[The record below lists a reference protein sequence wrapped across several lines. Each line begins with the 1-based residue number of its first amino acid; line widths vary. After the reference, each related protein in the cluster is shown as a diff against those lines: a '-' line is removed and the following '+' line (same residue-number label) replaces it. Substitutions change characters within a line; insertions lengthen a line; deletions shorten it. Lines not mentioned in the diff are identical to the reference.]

1 MEGVGS
7 ADIDDSYPPSS
18 QMCLSI
24 GDSNPPE
31 GAGSAYTQQE
41 EGHQGDSSSALSQ
54 QAAPQQSS
62 QPRSTPHRPG
72 QPEQDR
78 AVSSTEEK
86 KQQLLQMTDS
96 LTSPAANEQSDAKPE
111 VKKPVPLK
119 PEESIDDSYPPS
131 SQMCLSIDD
140 SYPPSSQMCLSIGD
154 SNPPEGAGS
163 AYTQQEEGHQGDSSS
178 ALSQQAAP
186 QQSQCYT
193 PGWSPPPQKH
203 HQLNLETTLLQT

>member
-18 QMCLSI
+18 QMYLSI

-31 GAGSAYTQQE
+31 GAGSADTQQE

-78 AVSSTEEK
+78 TVSSTEEK

-119 PEESIDDSYPPS
+119 PEE
-131 SQMCLSIDD
+131 SIDD

>member
-1 MEGVGS
+1 M
-7 ADIDDSYPPSS
+7 
-18 QMCLSI
+18 
-24 GDSNPPE
+24 
-31 GAGSAYTQQE
+31 QQ
-41 EGHQGDSSSALSQ
+41 
-54 QAAPQQSS
+54 
-62 QPRSTPHRPG
+62 R
-72 QPEQDR
+72 
-78 AVSSTEEK
+78 
-86 KQQLLQMTDS
+86 LQMTDS

-119 PEESIDDSYPPS
+119 PEE
-131 SQMCLSIDD
+131 SIDD

-193 PGWSPPPQKH
+193 PGWSPPP
-203 HQLNLETTLLQT
+203 LRSTIS

>member
-18 QMCLSI
+18 QMYLSI

-31 GAGSAYTQQE
+31 GAGSADTQQE

-78 AVSSTEEK
+78 TVSSTEEK

-131 SQMCLSIDD
+131 SQMCLSIGD
-140 SYPPSSQMCLSIGD
+140 SYPPIFSDVSL
-154 SNPPEGAGS
+154 
-163 AYTQQEEGHQGDSSS
+163 H
-178 ALSQQAAP
+178 
-186 QQSQCYT
+186 
-193 PGWSPPPQKH
+193 WW
-203 HQLNLETTLLQT
+203 